1 MKNAIL
7 FTSLAITLALGLV
20 YAPALRA
27 DESDYSPTFCN
38 EDEVKEQR
46 SFMRPFLEPSYI
58 PSAER
63 LASYVGANMGRYTGK
78 ETPEQLKAMSAT
90 CQTNYDKI
98 VAALPEKLSVPVA
111 RKRKILVL
119 CYRSGMDYHVPG
131 QAGYLILLREAAKKY
146 GTFEL
151 TEAYKPDGIDA
162 KMLAGFDVVVVN
174 SHQQLGRRGR
184 YGLEWGLIKE
194 HPEMK
199 EEMAK
204 RQEEEMKVFKPLY
217 EELLPAFVKN
227 GGGLVGIHATA
238 LLEAGRDD
246 KGSEFTTMLGGVD
259 DGWCHPHFNGKLAS
273 TGQYCPIPIKI
284 LEPNNPLTFAFRD
297 APKALLNSEL
307 FSLWLPKSSMN
318 ETRAIV
324 RCDYEKIPGLTYN
337 DKSEERCKDFASAI
351 IWIKSYGKG
360 RVYFNVLGHD
370 EEIIGVPCVARA
382 MLDGLL
388 YATGD
393 LKVPDA
399 LATAAPA
406 GQ

>member
-119 CYRSGMDYHVPG
+119 CYRSGMEYHVPG

-146 GTFEL
+146 PGTFEI

-174 SHQQLGRRGR
+174 SQQQLGRRGK
-184 YGLEWGLIKE
+184 YGLEWGLIAT

-199 EEMAK
+199 EEMSK

-238 LLEAGRDD
+238 LLEGGRGDN
-246 KGSEFTTMLGGVD
+246 GSEFSTMLGGVD
-259 DGWCHPHFNGKLAS
+259 DAWCHPFYKGRLAHS
-273 TGQYCPIPIKI
+273 NEYSPTPVKI

-297 APKALLNSEL
+297 APDAKLNDEL
-307 FSLWLPKSSMN
+307 FSFWLPKSSMN
-318 ETRAIV
+318 DTRAIV

-351 IWIKSYGKG
+351 IWIKNYGKG
-360 RVYFNVLGHD
+360 RVYYNVLGHG
-370 EEIIGVPCVARA
+370 ETIFGVPCVAQS

-399 LATAAPA
+399 PATAA
-406 GQ
+406 GK